1 MFRIEIFG
9 GVDLSYP
16 RFHVTKAM
24 IWIPL
29 ILILAIAAACG
40 GTAATPVVVEKEV
53 IKEIEKEVI
62 VEKEVIKEVEKQ
74 VIVEKEVIKEVE
86 KEIVVVATP
95 IPSGATS
102 GAMQPA
108 GELNIGQ
115 SSLGTFIY
123 HPSIAGN
130 PAIYV
135 VSTTMGEGL
144 VRFDKNRK
152 AAPQLAESW
161 SIADDTLT
169 WTFNI
174 RRGVQLHKGY
184 GELTADDIIYSYQQW
199 GGEDAVHARSSFI
212 KDFWVNPEGSVEAT
226 DSHTVVVRTAKPWI
240 STRALEF
247 MRHVGGTSGNV
258 VSKKQSEELGVEDA
272 KLDTAMTG
280 PWELVETK
288 TGEFWKM
295 KAFQDHWNKVPAFA
309 ELTLWELPEESARL
323 AGFQTGQLDTFIM
336 SFDNITQVE
345 KVEGA
350 LLNSVGLISQSG
362 MNVYGQLYTG
372 IGDPD
377 QKGDFDGDRAWVSA
391 NADINSTEWANARL
405 VREAMTIAIDRQTL
419 VDTLLGGFGAPL
431 CVRDW
436 GGFEH
441 LTPADW
447 TCDYDPERA
456 KSLLAEAGYPNGFTI
471 DLTTAIRGVAA
482 EVESCEAIGAMWGEV
497 GIDVKLHRIPYQT
510 LRPQLV
516 GRTWP
521 GATCHAISIRLEP
534 MLGLN
539 NYLDKSTFNYGTFHP
554 YLNENIGGVM
564 GELEDA
570 ARMEKT
576 LDMYDWMAHEQKLGF
591 GLYTIE
597 GVVPVGPRIQPWE
610 YTSFSDIRLPNGY
623 ENIVPR

>member
-1 MFRIEIFG
+1 MA
-9 GVDLSYP
+9 YP
-16 RFHVTKAM
+16 RTPVSKAI

-40 GTAATPVVVEKEV
+40 GAAATPIVVEKEVVKEVIKEVVVEKEI
-53 IKEIEKEVI
+53 IKEVPVEVI
-62 VEKEVIKEVEKQ
+62 VEKEVIKE
-74 VIVEKEVIKEVE
+74 IVREV
-86 KEIVVVATP
+86 VVVATP
-95 IPSGATS
+95 T
-102 GAMQPA
+102 AMAPAAAMEPA
-108 GELNIGQ
+108 GSLNVGQ

-135 VSTTMGEGL
+135 VSTTMGEAL
-144 VRFDKNRK
+144 VRFDKDRK
-152 AAPQLAESW
+152 AAPMLAESW
-161 SIADDTLT
+161 SIGEDTLT

-174 RRGVQLHKGY
+174 RPGVQFHKGY

-199 GGEDAVHARSSFI
+199 GSETAIHARSSFI
-212 KDFWVNPEGSVEAT
+212 KDFWVNPEGSVESP
-226 DSHTVVVRTAKPWI
+226 DPFTVVVKTANPWV

-258 VSKKQSEELGVEDA
+258 VSKKQSEELGIDVVSREI
-272 KLDTAMTG
+272 AMTG
-280 PWELVETK
+280 SWELVETK
-288 TGEFWKM
+288 TGEFWRM
-295 KAFQDHWNKVPAFA
+295 KAVQDHWRKTPAFA
-309 ELTLWELPEESARL
+309 ELTLWEIPEESARL

-336 SFDNITQVE
+336 SFDNIPLVE

-350 LLNSVGLISQSG
+350 LLNSVGLISQAG
-362 MNVYGQLYTG
+362 LNIYGQLYSG
-372 IGDPD
+372 IGDHD

-391 NADINSTEWANARL
+391 NSDINSPEWANARK
-405 VREAMTIAIDRQTL
+405 VREAMSIAIDRQTL

-431 CVRDW
+431 CIRDW
-436 GGFEH
+436 GGYEH
-441 LTPADW
+441 LMRAGW

-456 KSLLAEAGYPNGFTI
+456 KLLLAEAGYPEGFSI
-471 DLTTAIRGVAA
+471 DLVASIRGVPA
-482 EVESCEAIGAMWGEV
+482 EVEACEAIGSMWGEI
-497 GIDVKLHRIPYQT
+497 GIDVKLQRIPYQT

-521 GATCHAISIRLEP
+521 GATCHSISIRLEP

-554 YLNENIGGVM
+554 YLNENIAGVM
-564 GELEDA
+564 GELDDA
-570 ARMEKT
+570 KRMEKT
-576 LDMYDWMAHEQKLGF
+576 IEMYDWLANEQKLGF

-610 YTSFSDIRLPNGY
+610 YTSFSDIRIPNGY

>member
-1 MFRIEIFG
+1 MA
-9 GVDLSYP
+9 YP
-16 RFHVTKAM
+16 RTPMSIAL

-40 GTAATPVVVEKEV
+40 GSAPEPIVVEKEVVKEIIKEVVVQKEVIKEVPVEVVVEKEV
-53 IKEIEKEVI
+53 IKEVVKEV
-62 VEKEVIKEVEKQ
+62 
-74 VIVEKEVIKEVE
+74 
-86 KEIVVVATP
+86 VVVATP
-95 IPSGATS
+95 TAMAPAMAMEPVGA
-102 GAMQPA
+102 
-108 GELNIGQ
+108 LNVGQ

-135 VSTTMGEGL
+135 VSTTMGEAL

-152 AAPQLAESW
+152 AAPMLAESW
-161 SIADDTLT
+161 SIGEDTLT

-174 RRGVQLHKGY
+174 RPGVQFHKGY

-199 GGEDAVHARSSFI
+199 GSESSVHARASFI
-212 KDFWVNPEGSVEAT
+212 ADFWTNPEGSVESPDT
-226 DSHTVVVRTAKPWI
+226 HTVVVKTAKPWI

-258 VSKKQSEELGVEDA
+258 VSKKQSEELGIE
-272 KLDTAMTG
+272 KTSRDTAMTG
-280 PWELVETK
+280 SWELVETK
-288 TGEFWKM
+288 TGEFWRM
-295 KAFQDHWNKVPAFA
+295 KAVQNHWRKTPAFA
-309 ELTLWELPEESARL
+309 EMTLWEIPEESARL

-336 SFDNITQVE
+336 SFDNIPQVE

-350 LLNSVGLISQSG
+350 LLNSVGLISQAG

-391 NADINSTEWANARL
+391 NADVNSPEWANARK

-419 VDTLLGGFGAPL
+419 VDTLLAGFGAPL
-431 CVRDW
+431 CIRDW
-436 GGFEH
+436 GGYEH
-441 LTPADW
+441 LIPADW

-456 KSLLAEAGYPNGFTI
+456 KQLLAEAGYPDGFTI

-482 EVESCEAIGAMWGEV
+482 EVEACEAIAAMWGEV
-497 GIDVKLHRIPYQT
+497 GIDVKLQRIPYQT

-564 GELEDA
+564 GELDDA

-576 LDMYDWMAHEQKLGF
+576 LEMYDWMAHEQKLGF

>member
-1 MFRIEIFG
+1 M
-9 GVDLSYP
+9 SYP

-53 IKEIEKEVI
+53 IKEIEKEVV

-174 RRGVQLHKGY
+174 RPGVQLHKGY

-258 VSKKQSEELGVEDA
+258 VSKKQSEEIGVEDA

-447 TCDYDPERA
+447 TCDYDPDRA

-482 EVESCEAIGAMWGEV
+482 EVEACEAIGAMWGEV

-576 LDMYDWMAHEQKLGF
+576 LEMYDWMAHEQKLGF